1 MKKETLMILK
11 HKKVKLKN
19 EDANNRRKP
28 NSTLG
33 IYLTAAKVAQCRHVA
48 ANRRE
53 MDEAKKITAKNTATR
68 IIHLQ
73 LKIYEAFDL
82 CINSTNSLS
91 SSTTN
96 EDRFIKIIKQ

>member
-33 IYLTAAKVAQCRHVA
+33 IYLTAAKVSQCRHVA
-48 ANRRE
+48 VNRRAA
-53 MDEAKKITAKNTATR
+53 DEEKKITVKKKATR
-68 IIHLQ
+68 KIHLQ
-73 LKIYEAFDL
+73 LKRSEAFDM
-82 CINSTNSLS
+82 CINSMS
-91 SSTTN
+91 SMS
-96 EDRFIKIIKQ
+96 